1 MKKTRQ
7 NVQREGRFLAA
18 VSAEV
23 SRAMASVDLSS
34 SVIDL
39 DGVRD
44 DAAAALVA
52 CLESRPGRKALVL
65 DPHVGP
71 TVMRVATMATL
82 RAHDVD
88 RLYYL
93 EGGTL
98 ETTCSEVM
106 FVVRP
111 RLELMHKLAEVVA
124 SVRDDEAERR
134 ARRAKNKNAREK
146 ERGDNV
152 HDDDDEKTVRFT
164 ACFLPRRSE
173 ACEAVLKHL
182 GVLPFL
188 KIKSLPIDLVP
199 FERDAALVE
208 CKRAWRD
215 LAVERDVS
223 SLYDVAR
230 ALHEL
235 QRRVGEV
242 PIVQGKGAAS
252 KEVAEIMERLRREQ
266 AAEDARAR
274 DEWPRDAGR
283 GFTKKKR
290 DGDASAAD
298 VSDDAESDDTAES
311 SDASSSSSSSD
322 SDASPFSGS
331 RADWGMDFGGL
342 PIGPREYWDVSSSRR
357 WRRRCRNPNRRLRS
371 KAPRARAEAFLG
383 TEGAPQIDML
393 VLIDRDVD
401 MVTPLCTQTTYEGL
415 LDEVLGISATGT
427 VSFETNE
434 EEEGNEGTGGR
445 KKKITRARLDSSDAL
460 FSELRDLNFGR
471 ACETLRA
478 KSFAMQSE
486 YRDMRGFGSE
496 TENDVGANERASQ
509 MSVSDIGGFVRKMR
523 AAVTPGAG
531 LELHTK
537 LAERALA
544 STKGDAYFRRVRFA
558 EVLDTERLCLGHGG
572 GVFPAGAALQGLQ
585 EGLQDALRI
594 TADGVGG
601 SGGSGAANAVC
612 ARLESM
618 LFRGENV
625 RRAARILALLCLT
638 HAGIP
643 RKQYD
648 ALRREFVHAYG
659 PPAILLLQ
667 RMEEAG
673 IAFAREDERDAR
685 GAAGE
690 PHLTSGE
697 LASGGSGGA
706 AKELREKNKTATERH
721 RRRKTA
727 YANVRRSM
735 RLVVDDLDDTDPDDI
750 AYAYSHSGY
759 APLSVRLI
767 LAAVQSGWR
776 HKSVEDAL
784 RHLPGPHF
792 EYAQGRD
799 FDDVSSAAGPG
810 APVVEPSPKRDWFD
824 AKLQSAK
831 RLETRREKNATD
843 QKEGFVKRPVVLAFF
858 VGGVTRAEIS
868 CLRFASRTMRVGCDF
883 VVGATS
889 VVNGNGLIESLMDD
903 ARVFEPLD
911 ALDVLEVQRGGGKSD
926 VGAAY

>member
-1 MKKTRQ
+1 
-7 NVQREGRFLAA
+7 
-18 VSAEV
+18 
-23 SRAMASVDLSS
+23 MASVDLSS

-134 ARRAKNKNAREK
+134 ARRAKNKNEK
-146 ERGDNV
+146 QKPKTGDDTHEEN
-152 HDDDDEKTVRFT
+152 ENTETRFT
-164 ACFLPRRSE
+164 ACFVPRRSE

-182 GVLPFL
+182 GVFQFL
-188 KIKSLPIDLVP
+188 NLKTLPIDLVP

-223 SLYDVAR
+223 SLYDVAK

-283 GFTKKKR
+283 RGNGERKNR
-290 DGDASAAD
+290 EEENRISAAFAAD
-298 VSDDAESDDTAES
+298 ADEDDAESSDDTDESSASDASSSDES
-311 SDASSSSSSSD
+311 SDASSS
-322 SDASPFSGS
+322 SPFSGS

-342 PIGPREYWDVSSSRR
+342 PIGPREYWDVSSSRL
-357 WRRRCRNPNRRLRS
+357 WRRRCRKPNSRS
-371 KAPRARAEAFLG
+371 KAPRARVSSASGSAFSHG
-383 TEGAPQIDML
+383 KEGAPQIDML

-427 VSFETNE
+427 VAFETNE
-434 EEEGNEGTGGR
+434 EDEGNNEKGGQ
-445 KKKITRARLDSSDAL
+445 KVTRARLDSSDAL

-486 YRDMRGFGSE
+486 YRDMRRFGSE
-496 TENDVGANERASQ
+496 NENDVSANEHASS

-544 STKGDAYFRRVRFA
+544 STKGDAHFRRVRFA
-558 EVLDTERLCLGHGG
+558 EVLDTERVCLGHGG

-594 TADGVGG
+594 TNADGVGSGVTG
-601 SGGSGAANAVC
+601 SALVC

-625 RRAARILALLCLT
+625 RRAARVLALFCLT

-648 ALRREFVHAYG
+648 SLRREFVHAYG

-673 IAFAREDERDAR
+673 IAFAREDEKDER
-685 GAAGE
+685 GA
-690 PHLTSGE
+690 SGE
-697 LASGGSGGA
+697 LSSGAASGGA
-706 AKELREKNKTATERH
+706 AKELSDKSSVERR

-735 RLVVDDLDDTDPDDI
+735 RLVVDDLDDANPDDI

-776 HKSVEDAL
+776 RVEDAL

-799 FDDVSSAAGPG
+799 FDDVSSAAGSG
-810 APVVEPSPKRDWFD
+810 APVVEPRVRRDWFD

-831 RLETRREKNATD
+831 RLETRRDATD
-843 QKEGFVKRPVVLAFF
+843 EGTKPKTAQKPKRPVVFVFF

-911 ALDVLEVQRGGGKSD
+911 ALDVLEVREGGGKSD